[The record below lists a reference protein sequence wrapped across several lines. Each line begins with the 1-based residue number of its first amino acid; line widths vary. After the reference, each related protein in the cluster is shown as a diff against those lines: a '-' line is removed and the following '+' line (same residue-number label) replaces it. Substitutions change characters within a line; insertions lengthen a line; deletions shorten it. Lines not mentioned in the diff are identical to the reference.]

1 MIVTTV
7 TLYSHFSR
15 GGRGGGGG
23 SLSASESAYVS
34 STSYTYS
41 SIVGDGTG
49 FLSNGF
55 TASYIPGYE

>member
-1 MIVTTV
+1 MIATTV

-23 SLSASESAYVS
+23 SLPSSESAYVS
-34 STSYTYS
+34 SPSYTS

-55 TASYIPGYE
+55 PASYITGYE